1 MNYQEIKDKQ
11 QEFVLGTYAPK
22 TLLVKGEGSYVWDDQ
37 DNKYL
42 DLCVGISVC
51 NLGHCHPKVADAVS
65 AQSRR
70 LWHVSNLYMNELQP
84 QLAEK
89 ISKASFGGRVFFS
102 NSGAESNEGLIKF
115 ARKWGSDKGRHEII
129 AMDDS
134 FHGRTLAALAA
145 TGRSQYRVGFGP
157 DLQGFKHVP
166 FNDLEA
172 VKAAITDQTAAVL
185 VEPLQGEGGVKPAD
199 QAYLEGLRELCDK
212 EGILLMFDEVQTGI
226 GRTGEMF
233 AYQTYGVIPDAMSMA
248 KALGNGMPMGAF
260 TVQQQYEGLLVPG
273 THATT
278 FGGTPL
284 ACSAALA
291 VFEAFEE
298 ENILANVKERSAQF
312 ETFAKSLVEKYDF
325 VSDARVLGLFIGIDV
340 EKTPADF
347 VVKAFEKG
355 LIILTAGTK
364 TLRLLPALNIT
375 EDEVNEAI
383 TILTEVFE
391 EIANA

>member
-1 MNYQEIKDKQ
+1 MNYQEIKEQ
-11 QEFVLGTYAPK
+11 QKEYVLGTYAPK
-22 TLLVKGEGSYVWDDQ
+22 TLLTKGEGSYVWDDQ

-51 NLGHCHPKVADAVS
+51 NLGHCHPKVADAIS

-70 LWHVSNLYMNELQP
+70 LLHVSNLFMNELQP

-89 ISKASFGGRVFFS
+89 ISKASFGGRVFFA

-115 ARKWGSDKGRHEII
+115 ARKWGSDKGRYEII
-129 AMDDS
+129 AMDQS
-134 FHGRTLAALAA
+134 FHGRTLATLAA
-145 TGRSQYRVGFGP
+145 TGRSQYREGFGP
-157 DLQGFKHVP
+157 DMQGFTHVP
-166 FNDLEA
+166 FNDLAA
-172 VKAAITDQTAAVL
+172 VTAAVTEKTAAIL

-233 AYQTYGVIPDAMSMA
+233 AYQTYGVTPDAMSMA

-291 VFEAFEE
+291 VFEIFEE
-298 ENILANVKERSAQF
+298 ESILANVKARSAQF
-312 ETFAKSLVEKYDF
+312 AEFAKNAQEKYDF
-325 VSDARVLGLFIGIDV
+325 ISDTRVLGLFVGIDV

-347 VVKAFEKG
+347 VAKAFEKN

-383 TILTEVFE
+383 TILTQVFE
-391 EIANA
+391 EISNA

>member
-1 MNYQEIKDKQ
+1 
-11 QEFVLGTYAPK
+11 
-22 TLLVKGEGSYVWDDQ
+22 
-37 DNKYL
+37 
-42 DLCVGISVC
+42 
-51 NLGHCHPKVADAVS
+51 
-65 AQSRR
+65 
-70 LWHVSNLYMNELQP
+70 MNELQP

-89 ISKASFGGRVFFS
+89 ISKASFGGRVFFA

-115 ARKWGSDKGRHEII
+115 ARKWGSDKGRYEII
-129 AMDDS
+129 AMDQS
-134 FHGRTLAALAA
+134 FHGRTLATLAA
-145 TGRSQYRVGFGP
+145 TGRSQYREGFGP
-157 DLQGFKHVP
+157 DMQGFTHVP
-166 FNDLEA
+166 FNDLAA
-172 VKAAITDQTAAVL
+172 VTAAVTEKTAAIL

-233 AYQTYGVIPDAMSMA
+233 AYQTYGVTPDAMSMA

-291 VFEAFEE
+291 VFEIFEE
-298 ENILANVKERSAQF
+298 ESILANVKARSAQF
-312 ETFAKSLVEKYDF
+312 AEFAKNAQEKYDF
-325 VSDARVLGLFIGIDV
+325 ISDTRVLGLFVGIDV

-347 VVKAFEKG
+347 VAKAFEKN

-383 TILTEVFE
+383 TILTQVFE
-391 EIANA
+391 EISNA